1 MPDRAFTLK
10 PMERSLPRRDWRWT
24 RSQSIL
30 IAMEVFS
37 WRSGPVGFGRTE
49 DIPFQRSKA
58 SSGDMSESCPDYP
71 GQIRSNPLSANLY
84 PGHPRFRL
92 PFYRSKGQ
100 QQEDDHRARFVCSG
114 HIHSSTPSLTLQ
126 RYSKAVRL
134 SGSRWRQPGQT
145 GSVAL
150 FERGEHQGRLVRVK
164 QEESGTSL
172 AQCTARYGWGRGKAG
187 KAVRTGQT
195 WPALTVISQDFKE
208 QAGRA
213 GDSPSS
219 ERTTPRG
226 SVLEWAWLSVGRFL
240 SDRVDRHDVE
250 FFGGFEHYVT
260 FKERMLR

>member
-100 QQEDDHRARFVCSG
+100 QQEDDHRARFVCS
-114 HIHSSTPSLTLQ
+114 IQSAICALWPYPLVNTHSLLFSDTQKLFGCLGLDGVNQVKLGPLRS
-126 RYSKAVRL
+126 SSAVN
-134 SGSRWRQPGQT
+134 T
-145 GSVAL
+145 
-150 FERGEHQGRLVRVK
+150 RV
-164 QEESGTSL
+164 
-172 AQCTARYGWGRGKAG
+172 
-187 KAVRTGQT
+187 V
-195 WPALTVISQDFKE
+195 
-208 QAGRA
+208 
-213 GDSPSS
+213 
-219 ERTTPRG
+219 
-226 SVLEWAWLSVGRFL
+226 
-240 SDRVDRHDVE
+240 
-250 FFGGFEHYVT
+250 
-260 FKERMLR
+260 

>member
-30 IAMEVFS
+30 IAVEVFS

-100 QQEDDHRARFVCSG
+100 QQEDDHRARFVCSIQSAICVLDPERDLCARSRARFVCSIQSAICVLDPERDLCARSRARFVRSG

-164 QEESGTSL
+164 QEESGTRL
-172 AQCTARYGWGRGKAG
+172 AKTQLDPYQIEIKLTLCGLGW
-187 KAVRTGQT
+187 V
-195 WPALTVISQDFKE
+195 
-208 QAGRA
+208 
-213 GDSPSS
+213 
-219 ERTTPRG
+219 
-226 SVLEWAWLSVGRFL
+226 
-240 SDRVDRHDVE
+240 
-250 FFGGFEHYVT
+250 
-260 FKERMLR
+260 

>member
-100 QQEDDHRARFVCSG
+100 QQEDDHRARFVCS
-114 HIHSSTPSLTLQ
+114 IQSAICVLDPERYLCARSRARFVCSIQSAICVLDPERDLCALAIST
-126 RYSKAVRL
+126 
-134 SGSRWRQPGQT
+134 RQ
-145 GSVAL
+145 
-150 FERGEHQGRLVRVK
+150 H
-164 QEESGTSL
+164 
-172 AQCTARYGWGRGKAG
+172 
-187 KAVRTGQT
+187 
-195 WPALTVISQDFKE
+195 PALLFSDTQKLFGCLGLDGVNQVKL
-208 QAGRA
+208 GPLR
-213 GDSPSS
+213 SS
-219 ERTTPRG
+219 SAVNT
-226 SVLEWAWLSVGRFL
+226 
-240 SDRVDRHDVE
+240 RVV
-250 FFGGFEHYVT
+250 
-260 FKERMLR
+260 

>member
-100 QQEDDHRARFVCSG
+100 QQEDDHRARFVCS
-114 HIHSSTPSLTLQ
+114 IQSAICVLDPERDLCALAIST
-126 RYSKAVRL
+126 
-134 SGSRWRQPGQT
+134 RQ
-145 GSVAL
+145 
-150 FERGEHQGRLVRVK
+150 H
-164 QEESGTSL
+164 
-172 AQCTARYGWGRGKAG
+172 
-187 KAVRTGQT
+187 
-195 WPALTVISQDFKE
+195 PALLFSDTQKLFGCLGLDGVNQVKL
-208 QAGRA
+208 GPLR
-213 GDSPSS
+213 SS
-219 ERTTPRG
+219 SAVNT
-226 SVLEWAWLSVGRFL
+226 
-240 SDRVDRHDVE
+240 RVV
-250 FFGGFEHYVT
+250 
-260 FKERMLR
+260 